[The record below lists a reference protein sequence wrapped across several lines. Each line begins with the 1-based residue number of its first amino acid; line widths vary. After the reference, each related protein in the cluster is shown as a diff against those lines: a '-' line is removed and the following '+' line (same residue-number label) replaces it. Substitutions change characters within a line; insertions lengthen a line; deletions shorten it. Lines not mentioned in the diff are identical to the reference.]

1 MAELL
6 FYNEPVALN
15 REQHKDMKVSA
26 PKNYAFTRET
36 NSVVLTGIEF
46 AKACRQF
53 PIVFTRNGE
62 QVVPVAVLGMQDNE
76 NLFVNQD
83 DQWTGSYIPAYI
95 RRYPFVLANRGEDQD
110 QFLICVE
117 NAALGKRS
125 GERLFD
131 KDGNQTE
138 YLQNATRFM
147 QEYHQGFLR
156 TIAFGK
162 KLDELGLFQEMNARV
177 TRDDDSS
184 VVLGEFLS
192 VSEDALMKLTSSAAD
207 ELFRMGYLG
216 WIYAHLISLDLFP
229 ELARLMGE
237 QEKAA

>member
-15 REQHKDMKVSA
+15 RDEHKSMKVSA
-26 PKNYAFTRET
+26 PKDYAFTSET

-46 AKACRQF
+46 AKACRHF
-53 PIVFTRNGE
+53 PIVFTRNGD
-62 QVVPVAVLGMQDNE
+62 QVVPVAVLGMRDNE
-76 NLFVNQD
+76 NLFVDKNG
-83 DQWTGSYIPAYI
+83 QWKASYIPAYI
-95 RRYPFVLANRGEDQD
+95 RRYPFVLANRGKDED

-117 NAALGKRS
+117 NAALRKRS
-125 GERLFD
+125 GEALFD
-131 KDGNQTE
+131 NEGNQTE

-156 TIAFGK
+156 TVEFGK
-162 KLDELGLFQEMNARV
+162 KLDELELFQEMNARV

-184 VVLGEFLS
+184 VVLGQFLS
-192 VSEDALMKLTSSAAD
+192 VNEDALMRLTSSAAD
-207 ELFRMGYLG
+207 ELFRSGYLG
-216 WIYAHLISLDLFP
+216 WVYAHLISLDLFP

-237 QEKAA
+237 QEEAA